1 MRLHNLSKLRNAS
14 VASKLCTCRSVGQ
27 TDMFSKD
34 RVDWIY
40 NVSTESYPNGSLHS
54 LPSQVNFE
62 QEEKKQF
69 LPKGHQVT
77 QGQILLSTTSRYLKH
92 KSLKTVLR
100 KHQHQMITS
109 ASISR
114 HSSGSAKPGP
124 DLEKIACQL
133 TEDIGNF
140 FMQAQDWDLYH
151 EELVFQD
158 NIRGMRVVGL
168 EKYKVLVN
176 IMRIVAHIRF
186 LYVKMTI
193 LSVSKEE
200 EAGIVNI
207 RWRIVGLGMMR
218 LLLRYFP
225 DRLWEKGSMERSAP
239 TYIDG
244 FSIFYV
250 DSKSKIYQHTMDR
263 VMEDKDKV
271 IRRTIVQK
279 LLEFK
284 QKSGTQPAM

>member
-1 MRLHNLSKLRNAS
+1 MRLHNLNKLRNTSYAL
-14 VASKLCTCRSVGQ
+14 KLCTCRSVGH
-27 TDMFSKD
+27 TDMLAKD
-34 RVDWIY
+34 RADWIY
-40 NVSTESYPNGSLHS
+40 NVNVSTENYPNGSLHS
-54 LPSQVNFE
+54 HPLQVNFA

-69 LPKGHQVT
+69 LSKGHQVKP
-77 QGQILLSTTSRYLKH
+77 GPNLFSKYLKH
-92 KSLKTVLR
+92 KTLKTVIK
-100 KHQHQMITS
+100 KHQHKMTTSVSITRQSTSSS
-109 ASISR
+109 AI
-114 HSSGSAKPGP
+114 PGP
-124 DLEKIACQL
+124 DLEKVAYQL
-133 TEDIGNF
+133 TKDIGNL
-140 FMQAQDWDLYH
+140 FMQTQDWDLYH

-158 NIRGMRVVGL
+158 NIRDMKVVGL

-207 RWRIVGLGMMR
+207 RWRMVGLGMMKF
-218 LLLRYFP
+218 LLRYFP
-225 DRLWEKGSMERSAP
+225 DRLWERGSMERSAS

-250 DSKSKIYQHTMDR
+250 DSNSKIYQHTMDR

-271 IRRTIVQK
+271 IRRTMVQK
-279 LLEFK
+279 LSEFK
-284 QKSGTQPAM
+284 QKTGTQPAM

>member
-1 MRLHNLSKLRNAS
+1 MRLHNLSKLRNAC
-14 VASKLCTCRSVGQ
+14 VASKLCTCRSVVQ
-27 TDMFSKD
+27 TDMLAKD
-34 RVDWIY
+34 GVDWIY
-40 NVSTESYPNGSLHS
+40 NVSTERYPNGSMQS
-54 LPSQVNFE
+54 LQVNFE
-62 QEEKKQF
+62 QEEEKQF
-69 LPKGHQVT
+69 LPKRHQVT
-77 QGQILLSTTSRYLKH
+77 QGPNLLSSTTSRYLKH
-92 KSLKTVLR
+92 KSLKTLLR

-109 ASISR
+109 ASTSR
-114 HSSGSAKPGP
+114 HSSSSAKPGP

-140 FMQAQDWDLYH
+140 FMKAQDWDLYH
-151 EELVFQD
+151 QELVFQD